1 MKRLYA
7 LCTAVLFWSS
17 SACSAPP
24 PLPPT
29 LTLTSE
35 EVQSLIRIDQLSEW
49 MGYPADLAT
58 GLCAELNYPGSWPS
72 AGLQG
77 MSPRAENMLQQ
88 TWEACNTPAADKR
101 LIQQMREIIQSQLL
115 RLAQPHDDMSRCRK
129 VEGPAAT
136 LEKCLV
142 SALGRP
148 VSPAERKL
156 LNSKDSAN

>member
-1 MKRLYA
+1 MKRLSA
-7 LCTAVLFWSS
+7 LCTAALFWSS
-17 SACSAPP
+17 SAWSAPP
-24 PLPPT
+24 PALP
-29 LTLTSE
+29 LTSQE
-35 EVQSLIRIDQLSEW
+35 LQSLIHIDQLSEW

-58 GLCAELNYPGSWPS
+58 GLCVELNYPGPWPA

-77 MSPRAENMLQQ
+77 MSAHAENMLQQ

-101 LIQQMREIIQSQLL
+101 LIQQMRQIIQSQIL
-115 RLAQPHDDMSRCRK
+115 RLAQPHDEMSRCRK
-129 VEGPAAT
+129 VAGQAAT

-148 VSPAERKL
+148 VSPAERKF